1 MTRTA
6 LVMGLAACALSAGC
20 VAVVDT
26 KVVHD
31 GYVRYLN
38 PDALHHNPAFSQ
50 AVVVHGSNTTVY
62 IGGQDAVDA
71 SGNIVGKGD
80 IAAQAEQIA
89 HNMEAALA
97 AAGAKPDDVVK
108 WTIYVVNGQNP
119 GPAHAVFQ
127 KRWGERAN
135 PPIITMVYVSALAH
149 PDFLMEMDAVA
160 VIPECNDGDLE
171 ND

>member
-1 MTRTA
+1 MKRTA
-6 LVMGLAACALSAGC
+6 LVMGLATCAMFTGC

-38 PDALHHNPAFSQ
+38 PDGLHHNPAFSQ
-50 AVVVHGSNTTVY
+50 AVVAHGTNTTVY

-71 SGNIVGKGD
+71 AGNIVGKGD

-89 HNMEAALA
+89 HNMEVALA
-97 AAGAKPDDVVK
+97 AAGAKPTDVVK
-108 WTIYVVNGQNP
+108 WTIYVVDGQNP

-127 KRWGERAN
+127 KRWGQRAN
-135 PPIITMVYVSALAH
+135 PPTITMVYVSALAH

-160 VIPECNDGDLE
+160 VIPECNDEDME
-171 ND
+171 DN